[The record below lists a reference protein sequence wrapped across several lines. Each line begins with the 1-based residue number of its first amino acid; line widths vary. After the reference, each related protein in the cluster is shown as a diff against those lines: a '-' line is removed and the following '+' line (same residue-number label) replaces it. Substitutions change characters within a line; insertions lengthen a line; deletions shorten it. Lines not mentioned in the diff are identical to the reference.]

1 MGGVA
6 RQLALG
12 GAVALAVLVVFSAPA
27 YAYID
32 PGTGSYLLQLLVAGA
47 LGASVAL
54 RIYWNQLKKGWGRLW
69 GRSRRKP
76 LEEGDA
82 RDE

>member
-12 GAVALAVLVVFSAPA
+12 SVAVFGVLVVFSAPA

-54 RIYWNQLKKGWGRLW
+54 KIYWNQLRKGLGRLW
-69 GRSRRKP
+69 DRSRRKP